1 MIEKFNKKLKGYEY
15 LEEFKE
21 SENKNDDSMTLFTIL
36 LFLAALIILL
46 CSTFFFVNYTN
57 VNPPTPKKIYIAKK
71 PEDNTTTY
79 FQTFPTINVNERTTD
94 INDIFKARRIFIN
107 DKNVTSDYI
116 QFIRPLNKKEEDQYK
131 QILYKNILYNE
142 YPNALKEGQMNPN
155 DFMILC
161 NQNKLV
167 NTKKIEVSDKPS
179 ISIIIPITSEKPN
192 LIRSFNSIQ
201 NQIFTNIEIIIVDD
215 FTEQNDDII
224 EYIYQNEPRL
234 RIFKHTKKMG
244 LWRTRMDG
252 VLYSRGKYILHFDPG
267 DILSDNFV
275 LEDYYRLVTKYNL
288 DTLRFSFLGPKTYD
302 YMRVYPT
309 RHTRIIYGRPNYD
322 VHEFGYGTIWNRLI
336 RASLFTKALN
346 LVEVNILN
354 AYKDIWEDRW
364 WNDLIDR
371 VSFSNLILNKI
382 GYITFKDR
390 NELTE
395 KSIEDNVDKDR
406 TIREFIYNWYFD
418 YELLPH
424 NDNKTVIMDKLHAYN
439 QKNNTYCN
447 LNINLDFLQTFFPA
461 YKQFLIILFKDPF
474 ISNEEK
480 VFIKELYTKATK
492 NK

>member
-439 QKNNTYCN
+439 RKNNTYCN

>member
-1 MIEKFNKKLKGYEY
+1 

-447 LNINLDFLQTFFPA
+447 LNINLDFLQTFFPV

>member
-1 MIEKFNKKLKGYEY
+1 MIEKFTKKLKGYEY
-15 LEEFKE
+15 LEEYRE
-21 SENKNDDSMTLFTIL
+21 SEIKNDDSMTIFTIL

-57 VNPPTPKKIYIAKK
+57 VNPPTPKKIYIAKE

-94 INDIFKARRIFIN
+94 INDIFKARRLYIN
-107 DKNVTSDYI
+107 EKNVTSDYV
-116 QFIRPLNKKEEDQYK
+116 QFIRPLKQKEEDQYK

-155 DFMILC
+155 DFLNLC
-161 NQNKLV
+161 NQNKLI
-167 NTKKIEVSDKPS
+167 NTKKIEVSDEPS

-224 EYIYQNEPRL
+224 EHIYQNEPRL

-288 DTLRFSFLGPKTYD
+288 DTLRFSFLGPKTFD

-309 RHTRIIYGRPNYD
+309 RHTRIIYGRPDYD

-346 LVEVNILN
+346 LVEINILN

-371 VSFSNLILNKI
+371 VSFSNLIVNKI
-382 GYITFKDR
+382 GYITFNDR

-395 KSIEDNVDKDR
+395 KSIADNVDKDR

-424 NDNKTVIMDKLHAYN
+424 DDNKTVIMDKLHEYN
-439 QKNNTYCN
+439 QKNNTYSN

-480 VFIKELYTKATK
+480 EFIKELYTKATK

>member
-57 VNPPTPKKIYIAKK
+57 VNPPTPKNIYIAKK

>member
-1 MIEKFNKKLKGYEY
+1 MIEKFTKKLKGYEY
-15 LEEFKE
+15 LEEYRE
-21 SENKNDDSMTLFTIL
+21 SEIKNDDSMTIFTIL

-57 VNPPTPKKIYIAKK
+57 VNPPTPKKIYIAKE

-94 INDIFKARRIFIN
+94 INDIFKARRLYIN
-107 DKNVTSDYI
+107 EKNVTSDYV
-116 QFIRPLNKKEEDQYK
+116 QFIRPLKQKEEDQYK

-155 DFMILC
+155 DFLNLC

-167 NTKKIEVSDKPS
+167 NTKKIEVSDEPS
-179 ISIIIPITSEKPN
+179 ISIIIPITTEKPN

-224 EYIYQNEPRL
+224 EHIYQNEPRL

-252 VLYSRGKYILHFDPG
+252 ILYSRGKYILHFDPG

-288 DTLRFSFLGPKTYD
+288 DTLRFSFLGPKTFD

-309 RHTRIIYGRPNYD
+309 RHTRIIYGRPDYD

-346 LVEVNILN
+346 LVEINILN

-371 VSFSNLILNKI
+371 VSFSNLIVNKI
-382 GYITFKDR
+382 GYITFNDR

-395 KSIEDNVDKDR
+395 KSIADNVDKDR

-424 NDNKTVIMDKLHAYN
+424 DDNKTVIMDKLHEYN
-439 QKNNTYCN
+439 QKNNTYSN

-480 VFIKELYTKATK
+480 EFIKELYTKATK